1 MAWTGP
7 LNPVSPAVHEIPADY
22 TGASGQLKM
31 RVPGR
36 IVAQP
41 SLVPSIAEDNAPE
54 QVANVATLPGI
65 VGYSLA
71 MPDIHWGYGFPIGGV
86 AAFDPDQGGVVSPG
100 GVGFDINCGVRL
112 LKTELEERDL
122 RARLPEVVD
131 ALFDAVPCG
140 MGSKGGLELSEA
152 DLTDILD
159 RGAGWAV
166 ENGWA
171 TEADRDHM
179 EDRGAIVGA
188 DARQVN
194 DRARVRGRRSLGSL
208 GSGNHFLEL
217 QVVDRTWDD
226 AACKAYGVERGQVTV
241 MIHTGSRGLGHQ
253 VCEDHVK
260 ELQAVSAR
268 HGIDLPDRQLACAP
282 LDTPEAMRYMGAMA
296 AAANFAFCNRSV
308 ITTHVRT
315 TLGRLFGGGGGADG
329 TGLGIEVVY
338 DVCHNIAKM
347 EEHTVPAGPDA
358 GKRRSLC
365 VHRKGATRAFG
376 PGHKDVPAGYR
387 AAGQPVMVPGDMGR
401 MSFLLAAQ
409 EGAMATSFGSSC
421 HGAGRHMS
429 RSEAKRSWSGKA
441 LLRELWERDG
451 IYVRAATPDVAA
463 EEAPGAY
470 KDVSEVVDSV
480 EMAGIARKAAR
491 MRPLGVVKG

>member
-1 MAWTGP
+1 MGWTGP
-7 LNPVSPAVHEIPADY
+7 LAEVGPAVHEIAADY
-22 TGASGQLKM
+22 AGQSGSLRM

-41 SLVPSIAEDNAPE
+41 SLLPSIREDNAPE

-65 VGYSLA
+65 VGYAMA

-112 LKTELEERDL
+112 LKTDLEERDL
-122 RARLPEVVD
+122 RDKLRLAVD

-140 MGSKGGLELSEA
+140 MGSKGGLELSDS
-152 DLTDILD
+152 DLTDLLD

-166 ENGWA
+166 DHGWA
-171 TEADRDHM
+171 TEADREHM
-179 EDRGAIVGA
+179 EDQGAIAGA
-188 DARQVN
+188 DARQVH

-217 QVVDRTWDD
+217 QVVDKTWDD
-226 AACKAYGVERGQVTV
+226 AACKAYGVELGQVTIL
-241 MIHTGSRGLGHQ
+241 IHTGSRGLGHQ

-260 ELQAVSAR
+260 DLQAVSAR
-268 HGIDLPDRQLACAP
+268 HGIALADRQLACAP
-282 LDTPEAMRYMGAMA
+282 LDTPEAERYMAAMA
-296 AAANFAFCNRSV
+296 AAANFAFGNRSV
-308 ITTHVRT
+308 ITTHVRE
-315 TLGRLFGGGGGADG
+315 TLGRVFGGGRD
-329 TGLGIEVVY
+329 GLGIDVVY

-347 EEHTVPAGPDA
+347 EDHVVPAGADA
-358 GKRRSLC
+358 GRKRRLC

-376 PGHKDVPAGYR
+376 PGHPDVPADYR

-429 RSEAKRSWSGKA
+429 RSEAKRSWSGTA

-463 EEAPGAY
+463 EEAPDAY
-470 KDVSEVVDSV
+470 KDVSQVVDSV

>member
-1 MAWTGP
+1 MSWTGP
-7 LNPVSPAVHEIPADY
+7 LNAVSAAVHEIPADY
-22 TGASGQLKM
+22 RGTGGNLRM

-36 IVAQP
+36 IVAQD
-41 SLVPSIAEDNAPE
+41 SLLPGIREDNAAE

-65 VGYSLA
+65 VGYALA

-112 LKTELEERDL
+112 LKTNLEERDVRAKL
-122 RARLPEVVD
+122 RDTVD

-140 MGSKGGLELSEA
+140 MGSKGGLDLQES

-159 RGAGWAV
+159 RGAAWAV
-166 ENGWA
+166 DHGWA
-171 TEADRDHM
+171 TDADRAHM
-179 EDRGAIVGA
+179 EDGGVIAGS
-188 DARQVN
+188 DSRQVH

-217 QVVDRTWDD
+217 QVVDKTWDD
-226 AACKAYGVERGQVTV
+226 AACKAYGVEQGQVTV

-260 ELQAVSAR
+260 DLQAVSAR
-268 HGIDLPDRQLACAP
+268 HGIELADRQLACAP
-282 LDTPEAMRYMGAMA
+282 LDTPEAARYMAAMA
-296 AAANFAFCNRSV
+296 SAANFAFCNRSV

-315 TLGRLFGGGGGADG
+315 TLGRLFGGGSDG
-329 TGLGIEVVY
+329 PGVEVVY

-347 EEHTVPAGPDA
+347 EEHTIPAGPDA
-358 GKRRSLC
+358 GKRKTVC

-376 PGHKDVPAGYR
+376 PGHLDVPSAYR
-387 AAGQPVMVPGDMGR
+387 AAGQPVIVPGDMGR

-409 EGAMATSFGSSC
+409 KGAELTSFGSSC

-429 RSEAKRSWSGKA
+429 RSAAKREWSGTA

-480 EMAGIARKAAR
+480 ELAGIARKVAR